1 ILAFWVDDHAATL
14 DAGHPNHFRQ
24 ARVAQHALRVVAQ
37 NHHVGSRSGRHSLAK
52 CSGDRNVA
60 RMRILPIEPHELLLL
75 PEDSKLARRPPR
87 GIAHDA
93 ARVDT
98 GAPAFLDDPVA
109 CLVLAYRSAEH
120 RARAQGG
127 NLPGDVRRSSEAI
140 LDRARTD
147 HGNGCL
153 RRHTLHRALH
163 VLVEHEVPDDPDLAP
178 RAAIDQIEQMA
189 SLVRAGDAAD
199 LVPSRS
205 LRSSASQMMWMH
217 RMCTS

>member
-1 ILAFWVDDHAATL
+1 
-14 DAGHPNHFRQ
+14 
-24 ARVAQHALRVVAQ
+24 
-37 NHHVGSRSGRHSLAK
+37 S
-52 CSGDRNVA
+52 
-60 RMRILPIEPHELLLL
+60 
-75 PEDSKLARRPPR
+75 DSKIAPRPRRR
-87 GIAHDA
+87 NAHDA

-98 GAPAFLDDPVA
+98 RAPGFIVVPVDS
-109 CLVLAYRSAEH
+109 LILAHRSDEH

-127 NLPGDVRRSSEAI
+127 NLPGDVRRSSEPI

-189 SLVRAGDAAD
+189 SLVRAGDAAH